1 MKIIIRG
8 KTDKKLLLVKFVKEI
23 TGLGLLESKHILGD
37 MFNNFKDSVVLD
49 IKDINYDDAL
59 NMFNEFGLSE
69 SGLTIHKHRKEIIED
84 LLNKPGLA
92 KSSMAKSIARVMGYS
107 YLDVRLSIADE
118 TDFGMP
124 KLKVLEINGV
134 KY

>member
-1 MKIIIRG
+1 MKIIISG